1 MVGYCNNLEADME
14 KKKKSCILSFR
25 LEEDEYKDYL
35 EKVEKSGYQKSEF
48 FRNII
53 LKNKTKIINKQ
64 DSMQVLYHLNKMCNS
79 LNQQTHN
86 LNKSFAEN
94 KIPAEVF
101 EGNLK
106 VLNKILYE
114 QQNLIDLLL
123 HTKEG

>member
-1 MVGYCNNLEADME
+1 ME